1 MTKRVKNRN
10 LNMFLRNNG
19 KKDLVHVL
27 YPLLYVAK
35 KEKNIKLCF
44 DGPAK

>member
-1 MTKRVKNRN
+1 ME
-10 LNMFLRNNG
+10 

-27 YPLLYVAK
+27 YPLLYAAK
-35 KEKNIKLCF
+35 KGKNIKLYF